1 MNPADVTQIPLT
13 QANPP
18 GGPLALPSP
27 YVIREQ
33 LRQTVVNDFLG
44 PAGGRDEELEERPR
58 DRYLVGMLAPRSRR
72 SNDESYP
79 ADEAGEL
86 AVASTTNTEDGKP
99 DSGVAQKDNL
109 SPSSFG
115 LSFCVTA
122 AATEIAVTAN
132 WGSYERVLS
141 QTLLTPKGN
150 PKRVWKRIQKTGTNK
165 FPLAEG
171 LLEPWS
177 PAKDSPD
184 VEVRGKIRK
193 GNGHWIITLFL
204 FNKQH
209 EPDQNRDAAWI
220 FQPELIVESP
230 DSKPIFLRR
239 SKLRDPGKVDPFAYM
254 EELSMAMLYRRH
266 VEFAVGHGV
275 AVHAETPLNDATQA
289 IRIRT
294 RVIPVYDVPKTS
306 PPDAKD
312 IPALGSLMLGM
323 KDLSEVKD
331 ADFHKELG
339 ALVDAYEDWIKA
351 QQAKISDPAE
361 GLEEFEEAAKESLS
375 RCSVALKRI
384 REGLDLVT
392 TNPAAAEA
400 FRFANLAMHLQRA
413 HTLAAEAK
421 RRGETIDWNKFETT
435 EKPSWYPFQLA
446 FILLNLPSI
455 TNLNHPD
462 RAEIRN
468 ATADLLWFPT
478 GGGKTE
484 AYLGLTAYTLAI
496 RRRQGVV
503 EGRSGEDGI
512 AVLMRYTLRL
522 LTIQQFQRATTL
534 ICACEQIRRHPD
546 NEKKWGKTP
555 FRIGL
560 WVGYKTTPNTTD
572 QSAESVKQAHGQF
585 WHGGGL
591 GSPAQFRTCPW
602 CGSEIN
608 PGRDIKVEIYGQGR
622 GRTLI
627 YCGDPLGQCLFT
639 PKNSPK
645 EGLPVLVVDEEI
657 YRLVPSLI
665 IATVDKFAQM
675 PWKGETEMLF
685 GQVNGFCPRHGFRSP
700 EIEDTDSHVKRG
712 DFPATKTIDHAPL
725 RPPDLII
732 QDELHLISGPLGT
745 LVGLYETAVD
755 ELCSWI
761 VNGKRVRPKVIAST
775 ATIRRAQDQV
785 SSLFLRN
792 VAVFPPS
799 GISIE
804 DNFFSL
810 QREPSE
816 ENPGR
821 RYMGICGSG
830 RRLKAA
836 LIRVY
841 VTFLASSQQ
850 LYDKYGVL
858 ADPWMTLVGYFNA
871 MQELGGM
878 RRLVDDDVRTRLQ
891 ETDRR
896 GLARRRTPKLEELTS
911 RRASTDIPQV
921 LELLE
926 AVFDPVLETKRQ
938 EERKAGQKTT
948 SPYPIDVLLATNMLS
963 VGVDVKRLG
972 LMVVG
977 GQPKATAEYIQ
988 ATSRVGRSRP
998 GLVCTV
1004 LNWARPRDLSHYERF
1019 EHYHA
1024 TFYQHVEA
1032 LSVTPFAPRAIDRG
1046 LSALLVSL
1054 IRLAGIDFNPN
1065 DGAANVKRD
1074 HEYVKRAIDTIACR
1088 AELVL
1093 GSKQAG
1099 DDIRDELKHRL
1110 DYWLAQAAIKTGGS
1124 RLGYQEKKDGLTR
1137 GLLKKPT
1144 LGRWE
1149 DFSCLNSLRE
1159 VEPSVSL
1166 VIDDGTFDDEPT
1178 VAPPVESGGGLSS

>member
-1 MNPADVTQIPLT
+1 MNPLDGTNQSLT
-13 QANPP
+13 QAGQPIAQ
-18 GGPLALPSP
+18 LAVPRHYEL
-27 YVIREQ
+27 REQ
-33 LRQTVVNDFLG
+33 LQQTVVNDFLG
-44 PAGGRDEELEERPR
+44 PAGGPDEELEERPR

-72 SNDESYP
+72 SKAESFP
-79 ADEAGEL
+79 AEEAGDI

-99 DSGVAQKDNL
+99 DAGVAQTDNL
-109 SPSSFG
+109 LPSSFG
-115 LSFCVTA
+115 LSFCVSRI
-122 AATEIAVTAN
+122 ATEIKVTAN
-132 WGSYERVLS
+132 WGVYERIAS
-141 QTLLTPKGN
+141 ETLLTAKGN
-150 PKRVWKRIQKTGTNK
+150 PKRVWKRNQKTGPTT
-165 FPLAEG
+165 FALSEG
-171 LLEPWS
+171 ALGPRS
-177 PAKDSPD
+177 PVKDHPD
-184 VEVRGKIRK
+184 VVVQGKVRKSD
-193 GNGHWIITLFL
+193 NHWVVTLFL
-204 FNKQH
+204 VNNQK
-209 EPDQNRDAAWI
+209 EPEQNRDAAWV
-220 FQPELIVESP
+220 FQPELVVESP

-239 SKLRDPGKVDPFAYM
+239 SKLRDLGKVDPFAYM

-275 AVHAETPLNDATQA
+275 AVHAETLPGDPTLAV
-289 IRIRT
+289 RVRT
-294 RVIPVYDVPKTS
+294 RVIPVYDVPKTA

-312 IPALGSLMLGM
+312 IPALGSVVLGM
-323 KDLSEVKD
+323 KDLAETQDVEFPNK
-331 ADFHKELG
+331 LG
-339 ALVDAYEDWIKA
+339 ALAHAYEEWIKQ
-351 QQAKISDPAE
+351 QQAKIADPTE
-361 GLEEFEEAAKESLS
+361 GLKEYEEAAKESLS
-375 RCSVALKRI
+375 RCSAALGRI
-384 REGLDLVT
+384 REGLDLIT
-392 TNPAAAEA
+392 SNPTAAEA
-400 FRFANLAMHLQRA
+400 FRFANLAMHLQRT

-421 RRGETIDWNKFETT
+421 RRGEGVDWNKFEST
-435 EKPSWYPFQLA
+435 EKSSWYPFQLA
-446 FILLNLPSI
+446 FILLNLPSL
-455 TNLNHPD
+455 TDLNHPD
-462 RAEIRN
+462 RTEIRN

-484 AYLGLTAYTLAI
+484 AYLGLTAYTIAI
-496 RRRQGVV
+496 RRLQGVV
-503 EGRSGEDGI
+503 ESRSGDDGV

-522 LTIQQFQRATTL
+522 LTIQQFQRATAL
-534 ICACEQIRRHPD
+534 ICACEQIRRSD
-546 NEKKWGKTP
+546 EKKWGKTP
-555 FRIGL
+555 FRVGL

-572 QSAESVKQAHGQF
+572 QSAESVKQAHGHF

-591 GSPAQFRTCPW
+591 GSPAQLRTCPW

-675 PWKGETEMLF
+675 PWKGETQMLF

-700 EIEDTDSHVKRG
+700 EIEDTDSHIRRG
-712 DFPATKTIDHAPL
+712 EFPATKTIEHAPL

-755 ELCSWI
+755 ELCSWT

-785 SSLFLRN
+785 RSLFLRN
-792 VAVFPPS
+792 VAVFPPH
-799 GISIE
+799 GIAIE

-810 QREPSE
+810 QRAPSE

-896 GLARRRTPKLEELTS
+896 GLAKRRTPKLEELTS

-926 AVFDPVLETKRQ
+926 AVFDPVLEARRQ
-938 EERKAGQKTT
+938 AERKAGQKTT

-998 GLVCTV
+998 GLVCNV

-1054 IRLAGIDFNPN
+1054 VRLAGVDFNSN
-1065 DGAANVKRD
+1065 DGAAAVKWD
-1074 HEYVKRAIDTIACR
+1074 HEFVKRAIETIAGR

-1093 GSKQAG
+1093 GNKQAG
-1099 DDIRDELKHRL
+1099 DEIRKELKHRL
-1110 DYWLAQAAIKTGGS
+1110 DNWLVQATIKTGGS
-1124 RLGYQEKKDGLTR
+1124 RLGYQERKDGLTR
-1137 GLLKKPT
+1137 GLLQKPT
-1144 LGRWE
+1144 LGRLE
-1149 DFSCLNSLRE
+1149 DFTCLNSLRE
-1159 VEPSVSL
+1159 VEPSINL
-1166 VIDDGTFDDEPT
+1166 IIDDGSFDDEPL
-1178 VAPPVESGGGLSS
+1178 VVQPAQNIGGLPS

>member
-1 MNPADVTQIPLT
+1 MKPTDVTQTLLT
-13 QANPP
+13 QANQS
-18 GGPLALPSP
+18 GVTLALPSH
-27 YVIREQ
+27 YAIREQ
-33 LRQTVVNDFLG
+33 LQQTVVNDFLG
-44 PAGGRDEELEERPR
+44 PAGGSGEELEERPR

-72 SNDESYP
+72 SNVEAFP
-79 ADEAGEL
+79 ADEAGDI
-86 AVASTTNTEDGKP
+86 AVVSTANTEDGKP
-99 DSGVAQKDNL
+99 DAGVPQTDNL

-115 LSFCVTA
+115 LSFCVSSTA
-122 AATEIAVTAN
+122 TGIKVTAN
-132 WGSYERVLS
+132 WGSYERIVS
-141 QTLLTPKGN
+141 DTLLTPKGN
-150 PKRVWKRIQKTGTNK
+150 PKRVWKRSQKTGATA
-165 FPLAEG
+165 FELSEG
-171 LLEPWS
+171 SLGPWS
-177 PAKDSPD
+177 PAEDHPD
-184 VEVRGKIRK
+184 VVIQGKVRKSD
-193 GNGHWIITLFL
+193 NHWVVTLFL
-204 FNKQH
+204 VNNQK
-209 EPDQNRDAAWI
+209 EPEQNRDAAWI
-220 FQPELIVESP
+220 FQPELVVESP
-230 DSKPIFLRR
+230 DQKPIFIRR
-239 SKLRDPGKVDPFAYM
+239 SKLRDPGRVDPFVYM

-275 AVHAETPLNDATQA
+275 AVHAETLSGDSTHAV
-289 IRIRT
+289 RVRT
-294 RVIPVYDVPKTS
+294 RVIPVYDVPKTT
-306 PPDAKD
+306 PPDARD
-312 IPALGSLMLGM
+312 IPALGSVVLGM
-323 KDLSEVKD
+323 KDLAETQDSEFPK
-331 ADFHKELG
+331 KLG
-339 ALVDAYEDWIKA
+339 ALADAYEAWIKQ
-351 QQAKISDPAE
+351 QQAKVADPAE
-361 GLEEFEEAAKESLS
+361 GLKEFEEAAKESLS
-375 RCSVALKRI
+375 RCSVALGRI
-384 REGLDLVT
+384 RKGLDLIT
-392 TNPAAAEA
+392 TNPTAAEA
-400 FRFANLAMHLQRA
+400 FRFANLAMHLQRT

-421 RRGETIDWNKFETT
+421 RRDETLDWSKFEGT

-446 FILLNLPSI
+446 FILLNLPSL
-455 TNLNHPD
+455 TDLNHPD
-462 RAEIRN
+462 RTEIRN

-484 AYLGLTAYTLAI
+484 AYLGLTAYTIAI

-503 EGRSGEDGI
+503 EGRSGEDGV

-534 ICACEQIRRHPD
+534 ICACEHIRRSD
-546 NEKKWGKTP
+546 ENKWGKNP

-560 WVGYKTTPNTTD
+560 WVGYRTTPNTTD

-591 GSPAQFRTCPW
+591 GSPAQLRTCPW

-622 GRTLI
+622 GRTPI

-645 EGLPVLVVDEEI
+645 EGLPVVVVDEEI

-675 PWKGETEMLF
+675 PWKGETQMLF

-700 EIEDTDSHVKRG
+700 EIEDTDSHVRRG
-712 DFPATKTIDHAPL
+712 EFPATKTIDHAPL

-755 ELCSWI
+755 ELCSWT
-761 VNGKRVRPKVIAST
+761 VNGKKVRPKVVAST

-792 VAVFPPS
+792 VAVFPPH
-799 GISIE
+799 GVTIE

-850 LYDKYGVL
+850 LYDKYGIQ

-896 GLARRRTPKLEELTS
+896 GLAKRRTPKLEELTS

-926 AVFDPVLETKRQ
+926 AVFDPVLEAKRQ
-938 EERKAGQKTT
+938 AERKAGQKTT

-988 ATSRVGRSRP
+988 ATSRVGRSHP

-1032 LSVTPFAPRAIDRG
+1032 LSVTPFAPRALDRG

-1065 DGAANVKRD
+1065 DGATAVKWD
-1074 HEYVKRAIDTIACR
+1074 HEFVKRAIESIADR

-1093 GSKQAG
+1093 GNKKAG
-1099 DDIRDELKHRL
+1099 DDIRTELKHRL
-1110 DYWLAQAAIKTGGS
+1110 DSWLAQAATKAGGS
-1124 RLGYQEKKDGLTR
+1124 RLGYQERKDGLTR
-1137 GLLKKPT
+1137 GLLQKPT

-1149 DFSCLNSLRE
+1149 EFSCLNSLRE
-1159 VEPSVSL
+1159 VEPSVNL
-1166 VIDDGTFDDEPT
+1166 IIDDGTFDDEPT
-1178 VAPPVESGGGLSS
+1178 VAQPAQGVGGLSS

>member
-1 MNPADVTQIPLT
+1 MNSLT
-13 QANPP
+13 LSP
-18 GGPLALPSP
+18 GSSPHLSVPSQYSIRDALENL
-27 YVIREQ
+27 VF
-33 LRQTVVNDFLG
+33 NDLLG
-44 PAGGRDEELEERPR
+44 PAGGASEELDERPR

-72 SNDESYP
+72 SNVEPFP
-79 ADEAGEL
+79 AEEAGDI
-86 AVASTTNTEDGKP
+86 AVVSTANTEDGKP
-99 DSGVAQKDNL
+99 DPGVAQTDNL

-115 LSFCVTA
+115 LSFCVFGT
-122 AATEIAVTAN
+122 ATEVKVTAN
-132 WGSYERVLS
+132 WGTYERVVS
-141 QTLLTPKGN
+141 ETLLTPKGN
-150 PKRVWKRIQKTGTNK
+150 PKRIWKRSQNMGATTFRLSENAFG
-165 FPLAEG
+165 
-171 LLEPWS
+171 PWS
-177 PAKDSPD
+177 PAKDHPD
-184 VEVRGKIRK
+184 VVVQGKIRK
-193 GNGHWIITLFL
+193 GDNHWVVTLFL
-204 FNKQH
+204 VNNQK
-209 EPDQNRDAAWI
+209 EPEQNRDAAWV
-220 FQPELIVESP
+220 FQPELVVEAP

-239 SKLRDPGKVDPFAYM
+239 SKLRDPGKIDPFAYM

-275 AVHAETPLNDATQA
+275 AVHVEPLPSNPTQA
-289 IRIRT
+289 VRIRT
-294 RVIPVYDVPKTS
+294 RVIPVYDVPKTT

-312 IPALGSLMLGM
+312 IPALGSVVLGM
-323 KDLSEVKD
+323 KDLAETPD
-331 ADFHKELG
+331 AEFSQKLG
-339 ALVDAYEDWIKA
+339 ALTNAYGEWIKQ
-351 QQAKISDPAE
+351 QQAKIADLAE
-361 GLEEFEEAAKESLS
+361 GLKDFEEAAKESLS
-375 RCSVALKRI
+375 RCSAALKRI
-384 REGLDLVT
+384 REGLELIR
-392 TNPAAAEA
+392 TNPTAAEA
-400 FRFANLAMHLQRA
+400 FRFANMAMFLQRT

-421 RRGETIDWNKFETT
+421 RRGEIVDWSKFETT

-446 FILLNLPSI
+446 FILLNLPSL
-455 TNLNHPD
+455 TDLNHPD
-462 RAEIRN
+462 RTEIRN

-484 AYLGLTAYTLAI
+484 AYLGLTAYTIAI
-496 RRRQGVV
+496 RRLQGVV

-522 LTIQQFQRATTL
+522 LTIQQFQRATAL
-534 ICACEQIRRHPD
+534 ICACEHIRRQPG

-560 WVGYKTTPNTTD
+560 WVGYRTTPNTTD
-572 QSAESVKQAHGQF
+572 QSAESIKQAHGHF

-591 GSPAQFRTCPW
+591 GSPAQLRTCPW
-602 CGSEIN
+602 CGSEVN
-608 PGRDIKVEIYGQGR
+608 PGRDVKVEIYGQGR

-639 PKNSPK
+639 PKSSPK

-675 PWKGETEMLF
+675 PWKGETQMLF
-685 GQVNGFCPRHGFRSP
+685 GQVNGLCPRHGFRSP

-712 DFPATKTIDHAPL
+712 DFPATKTIEHAPL

-755 ELCSWI
+755 ELCSWT
-761 VNGKRVRPKVIAST
+761 VKGKRVRPKVIAST

-799 GISIE
+799 GIAIE

-841 VTFLASSQQ
+841 VTFLAASQQ
-850 LYDKYGVL
+850 LYDKYGTQ
-858 ADPWMTLVGYFNA
+858 ADPWMTLIGYFNA

-896 GLARRRTPKLEELTS
+896 GLAKRRTPKLEELTS

-926 AVFDPVLETKRQ
+926 AVFDPVLEAKRQ
-938 EERKAGQKTT
+938 AERKAGQKTT

-1054 IRLAGIDFNPN
+1054 IRLAGIEFNPN
-1065 DGAANVKRD
+1065 DGATAIKWD
-1074 HEYVKRAIDTIACR
+1074 HEFVKRAIETIASR

-1099 DDIRDELKHRL
+1099 DDIRNELKHRL
-1110 DYWLAQAAIKTGGS
+1110 DYWLAQAAIRTGGS
-1124 RLGYQEKKDGLTR
+1124 RLGYQERKDGLTR
-1137 GLLKKPT
+1137 GLLQQPT

-1149 DFSCLNSLRE
+1149 QFSCLNSLRE
-1159 VEPSVSL
+1159 VEPTVNL
-1166 VIDDGTFDDEPT
+1166 VIDDGSFDDEPA
-1178 VAPPVESGGGLSS
+1178 VAQPPPSSGGFSS

>member
-1 MNPADVTQIPLT
+1 MNLT
-13 QANPP
+13 GTVQTSFEQTDQSGTTLVPP
-18 GGPLALPSP
+18 THYAL
-27 YVIREQ
+27 REQ
-33 LRQTVVNDFLG
+33 LQQTVVNDFLG
-44 PAGGRDEELEERPR
+44 PAGGADEEIEERPR
-58 DRYLVGMLAPRSRR
+58 DRYLVGMLAPRGRR
-72 SNDESYP
+72 SNVEAFP
-79 ADEAGEL
+79 AEEAGDI
-86 AVASTTNTEDGKP
+86 AVASTANTEDGKP
-99 DSGVAQKDNL
+99 DAGVAQTDNL

-115 LSFCVTA
+115 LSFCA
-122 AATEIAVTAN
+122 SGSATEIKVTAN
-132 WGSYERVLS
+132 WGTYERVS
-141 QTLLTPKGN
+141 SETLLTPKGN
-150 PKRVWKRIQKTGTNK
+150 PKRVWKRSQRTGTTT
-165 FPLAEG
+165 FSLSEG
-171 LLEPWS
+171 AFGPWS
-177 PAKDSPD
+177 PIEDQPAVLVQGK
-184 VEVRGKIRK
+184 VRKSD
-193 GNGHWIITLFL
+193 NHWIVTLFL
-204 FNKQH
+204 VNNQK
-209 EPDQNRDAAWI
+209 EPDQNRDAAWV
-220 FQPELIVESP
+220 FQPELIVEAP
-230 DSKPIFLRR
+230 DSKTIFLRR
-239 SKLRDPGKVDPFAYM
+239 SKHRDPGKLDFVSYM
-254 EELSMAMLYRRH
+254 EERSMAMLYRRH

-275 AVHAETPLNDATQA
+275 AVHAETTPGDPTQA
-289 IRIRT
+289 VRVRT
-294 RVIPVYDVPKTS
+294 RVIPIYDVPKTT

-312 IPALGSLMLGM
+312 IPALGSVVLGM
-323 KDLSEVKD
+323 KDLAETQGAEFPK
-331 ADFHKELG
+331 KLG
-339 ALVDAYEDWIKA
+339 ALTDAYEEWIKK
-351 QQAKISDPAE
+351 QQAKIADPAE
-361 GLEEFEEAAKESLS
+361 GLKDYEEAAKESLA
-375 RCSVALKRI
+375 RCSLALKRI
-384 REGLDLVT
+384 REGLQLIT
-392 TNPAAAEA
+392 TNPTAAEA
-400 FRFANLAMHLQRA
+400 FRFANLAMHLQRT

-421 RRGETIDWNKFETT
+421 RRGETVDWKRFETT
-435 EKPSWYPFQLA
+435 DKPSWYPFQIA
-446 FILLNLPSI
+446 FILLNLPSL
-455 TNLNHPD
+455 TDLNHPD
-462 RAEIRN
+462 RTEVRN

-484 AYLGLTAYTLAI
+484 AYLGLTAYTIAI

-503 EGRSGEDGI
+503 EGRSSEDGI

-522 LTIQQFQRATTL
+522 LTIQQFQRATAL
-534 ICACEQIRRHPD
+534 ICACEKIRRD
-546 NEKKWGKTP
+546 NEKAWGKTP

-560 WVGYKTTPNTTD
+560 WVGYRTTPNTTD
-572 QSAESVKQAHGQF
+572 QSAESVKQSHGQF

-591 GSPAQFRTCPW
+591 GSPAQLRTCPW
-602 CGSEIN
+602 CGCEIN
-608 PGRDIKVEIYGQGR
+608 PGKDIKVEIYGQGR

-627 YCGDPLGQCLFT
+627 YCGDLLGQCLFT

-657 YRLVPSLI
+657 YRLLPSLM

-685 GQVNGFCPRHGFRSP
+685 GQVNGLCPRHGFRSP
-700 EIEDTDSHVKRG
+700 DLEDADSHVKRG
-712 DFPATKTIDHAPL
+712 DLPATRTIDHAPL
-725 RPPDLII
+725 RPPDLIV

-755 ELCSWI
+755 ELSSWA
-761 VNGKRVRPKVIAST
+761 VNGKRVRPKVVAST

-792 VAVFPPS
+792 VAVFPPH
-799 GISIE
+799 GVNIE

-810 QREPSE
+810 QREPGE

-821 RYMGICGSG
+821 RYMGICASG

-841 VTFLASSQQ
+841 VTLLAASQQ
-850 LYDKYGVL
+850 LYDKYGTQ
-858 ADPWMTLVGYFNA
+858 ADPWMTLIGYFNA

-896 GLARRRTPKLEELTS
+896 GLAKRKTPKLEELTS

-926 AVFDPVLETKRQ
+926 AIFDPVLESKRQ
-938 EERKAGQKTT
+938 AERKAGQKTT

-972 LMVVG
+972 LMVVA

-1054 IRLAGIDFNPN
+1054 IRLAGADFNPN
-1065 DGAANVKRD
+1065 DGATAVKWD
-1074 HEYVKRAIDTIACR
+1074 HEFVKRAIEAIAGR

-1099 DDIRDELKHRL
+1099 DEVRDELKHRL

-1124 RLGYQEKKDGLTR
+1124 RLGYQERKDGLTR
-1137 GLLKKPT
+1137 GLLQQPT

-1149 DFSCLNSLRE
+1149 QFSCLNSLRE
-1159 VEPSVSL
+1159 VEPTVNL
-1166 VIDDGTFDDEPT
+1166 VIDDGSFDDEAA
-1178 VAPPVESGGGLSS
+1178 VAQPAPSVGGLSS

>member
-1 MNPADVTQIPLT
+1 
-13 QANPP
+13 
-18 GGPLALPSP
+18 
-27 YVIREQ
+27 
-33 LRQTVVNDFLG
+33 
-44 PAGGRDEELEERPR
+44 
-58 DRYLVGMLAPRSRR
+58 
-72 SNDESYP
+72 
-79 ADEAGEL
+79 
-86 AVASTTNTEDGKP
+86 
-99 DSGVAQKDNL
+99 
-109 SPSSFG
+109 
-115 LSFCVTA
+115 
-122 AATEIAVTAN
+122 VTAN
-132 WGSYERVLS
+132 WGTYERVDS
-141 QTLLTPKGN
+141 ETLLTPKGN
-150 PKRVWKRIQKTGTNK
+150 PKRIWKRSQKTGTTS
-165 FPLAEG
+165 FALSEG
-171 LLEPWS
+171 ALGPWS
-177 PAKDSPD
+177 PAEDHPD
-184 VEVRGKIRK
+184 VVVQGKVRKSD
-193 GNGHWIITLFL
+193 NHWVVTLFL
-204 FNKQH
+204 VNNQK
-209 EPDQNRDAAWI
+209 EPEQNRDAAWV
-220 FQPELIVESP
+220 FQPELVVESP
-230 DSKPIFLRR
+230 DSKPVFLRR
-239 SKLRDPGKVDPFAYM
+239 SKLRDPGKIDPFAYM

-275 AVHAETPLNDATQA
+275 AVHAETLPGDPTKAV
-289 IRIRT
+289 RIRT
-294 RVIPVYDVPKTS
+294 RVIPVYDVPKTT

-312 IPALGSLMLGM
+312 IPALGSVVLGM
-323 KDLSEVKD
+323 KDLAETPD
-331 ADFHKELG
+331 AEFSQTLG
-339 ALVDAYEDWIKA
+339 ALADAYEEWIKQ
-351 QQAKISDPAE
+351 QQAKIADPAE
-361 GLEEFEEAAKESLS
+361 GLKDFEEAAKESLS
-375 RCSVALKRI
+375 RCSAALKRI
-384 REGLDLVT
+384 RDGLELIRTDPT
-392 TNPAAAEA
+392 AAEA
-400 FRFANLAMHLQRA
+400 FRFANMAMHLQRT

-421 RRGETIDWNKFETT
+421 RRGEIVDWNKFETT
-435 EKPSWYPFQLA
+435 DKPSWYPFQLA
-446 FILLNLPSI
+446 FILLNLPSL
-455 TNLNHPD
+455 TDLNHRD
-462 RAEIRN
+462 RTEIRN

-484 AYLGLTAYTLAI
+484 AYLGLTAYTIAI
-496 RRRQGVV
+496 RRLQGVV

-522 LTIQQFQRATTL
+522 LTIQQFQRATAL
-534 ICACEQIRRHPD
+534 LCACEHIRRQPG

-555 FRIGL
+555 FRVGL
-560 WVGYKTTPNTTD
+560 WVGYRTTPNTTD
-572 QSAESVKQAHGQF
+572 QSAESVKQAHGHF

-591 GSPAQFRTCPW
+591 GSPAQLRTCPW

-608 PGRDIKVEIYGQGR
+608 PGRDVKVEIYGQGR

-675 PWKGETEMLF
+675 PWKGETQMLF
-685 GQVNGFCPRHGFRSP
+685 GQVNGLCPRHGFRSP
-700 EIEDTDSHVKRG
+700 EIEDTDSHVRRG
-712 DFPATKTIDHAPL
+712 DFPATKTIEHAPL

-755 ELCSWI
+755 ELCSWT
-761 VNGKRVRPKVIAST
+761 VRGKRVRPKVIAST

-799 GISIE
+799 GIAIE

-821 RYMGICGSG
+821 RYIGICASG
-830 RRLKAA
+830 RRLKAG

-841 VTFLASSQQ
+841 VTLLASSQQ
-850 LYDKYGVL
+850 LYDKYGTQ

-896 GLARRRTPKLEELTS
+896 GLAKRRTPKLEELTS

-926 AVFDPVLETKRQ
+926 AVFDPVLEAKRQ
-938 EERKAGQKTT
+938 AERKAGQKTT

-1065 DGAANVKRD
+1065 DGATAVKWD
-1074 HEYVKRAIDTIACR
+1074 HEFVKRAIETIASR

-1099 DDIRDELKHRL
+1099 DDIRNELKHRL
-1110 DYWLAQAAIKTGGS
+1110 DYWLAQAAMKTGGS
-1124 RLGYQEKKDGLTR
+1124 RLGYQERKDGLTR
-1137 GLLKKPT
+1137 GLLQQPT

-1149 DFSCLNSLRE
+1149 QFSCLNSLRE
-1159 VEPSVSL
+1159 VEPTVNL
-1166 VIDDGTFDDEPT
+1166 VIDDGSFDDEPV
-1178 VAPPVESGGGLSS
+1178 VAQPAPSSGGLSS